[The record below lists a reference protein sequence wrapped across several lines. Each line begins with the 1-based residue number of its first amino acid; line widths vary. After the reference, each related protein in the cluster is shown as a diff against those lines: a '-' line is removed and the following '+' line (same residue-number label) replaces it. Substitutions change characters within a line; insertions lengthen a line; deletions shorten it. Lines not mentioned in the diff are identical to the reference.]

1 MHASHEDHASVEELV
16 VRTIAL
22 LAVAMVVAILA
33 RRLRLPYTVGL
44 VLTGLALA
52 LARGDLGIALTHD
65 FIFDVILPP
74 LLFEAALNLHWN
86 ELKRD
91 LVPVLTLA
99 TCGVALCAAVVAA
112 GLTLGLKW
120 PLGPAMAFGALI
132 AATDPIAVIAL
143 LRETGVKG
151 RLRLLIESE
160 SLLNDGV
167 AALLFTLIL
176 ATLAEGATAPTGL
189 QIASQVLLVGAG
201 GIAVG
206 IASGALAILVSGSTD
221 DHLIE
226 TALTA
231 IAAYGSFL
239 TAEHLG
245 ASGVL
250 ATVSAGLMM
259 GNLGV
264 LAEGKGPFTLSSRG
278 RDFVLAFWDF
288 AAFVANSFVFLI
300 IGLALV
306 GVHVNSYSVL
316 AEVIGLALIGRAVA
330 VYPLSLLF
338 AGSRWKIPFAQQHF
352 LWWAGLRGALALALA
367 LALPAETPYRDEIL
381 VGAFGVVAFSVLV
394 QGLSAGFLLK
404 ALGLDKSSAG

>member
-1 MHASHEDHASVEELV
+1 MHAALEDHASVEELV

-52 LARGDLGIALTHD
+52 LARVDLGLALTHD

-86 ELKRD
+86 ELRRD

-176 ATLAEGATAPTGL
+176 ATLAKRRRRRRGCR
-189 QIASQVLLVGAG
+189 SQ
-201 GIAVG
+201 
-206 IASGALAILVSGSTD
+206 
-221 DHLIE
+221 
-226 TALTA
+226 
-231 IAAYGSFL
+231 
-239 TAEHLG
+239 
-245 ASGVL
+245 
-250 ATVSAGLMM
+250 
-259 GNLGV
+259 
-264 LAEGKGPFTLSSRG
+264 
-278 RDFVLAFWDF
+278 
-288 AAFVANSFVFLI
+288 
-300 IGLALV
+300 
-306 GVHVNSYSVL
+306 
-316 AEVIGLALIGRAVA
+316 
-330 VYPLSLLF
+330 
-338 AGSRWKIPFAQQHF
+338 
-352 LWWAGLRGALALALA
+352 LRC
-367 LALPAETPYRDEIL
+367 
-381 VGAFGVVAFSVLV
+381 
-394 QGLSAGFLLK
+394 
-404 ALGLDKSSAG
+404 

>member
-1 MHASHEDHASVEELV
+1 MHAALDEHASVEELV

-52 LARGDLGIALTHD
+52 LARVDLGLALTHD

-91 LVPVLTLA
+91 LAPVLTLA

-112 GLTLGLKW
+112 GLTFGLKW

-143 LRETGVKG
+143 LRDTGVKG

-189 QIASQVLLVGAG
+189 QIAAQVLLVGAG
-201 GIAVG
+201 GIAIG
-206 IASGALAILVSGSTD
+206 MATGALAIFVSGSTD
-221 DHLIE
+221 DHLVE

-239 TAEHLG
+239 TAEHFG

-264 LAEGKGPFTLSSRG
+264 LAEGKSPFTLSSRG

-288 AAFVANSFVFLI
+288 AAFVANSFVFLM
-300 IGLALV
+300 IGVALAKAP
-306 GVHVNSYSVL
+306 GHSYATL
-316 AEVIGLALIGRAVA
+316 AIVVALALIGRAAA
-330 VYPLSLLF
+330 VYPVALAF
-338 AGSRWKIPFAQQHF
+338 TRTRWRIALREQHF
-352 LWWAGLRGALALALA
+352 LTWAGLRGALALALA
-367 LALPAETPYRDEIL
+367 LSLPLATPYRDEIL
-381 VGAFGVVAFSVLV
+381 VAAFAVVAFSTLV
-394 QGLSAGFLLK
+394 QGLTAGLALRG
-404 ALGLDKSSAG
+404 LGLRGR